1 MDNSHSQTLGRCLVG
16 AATAGLALAY
26 CPQAAADPSS
36 LPPEVGYN
44 YGNIETPRVAAMAGA
59 LRAWGNSTG
68 ALFINPASMA
78 MTRVYH
84 LGAFAQIWPEAR
96 RQSYGGAAVDSIVSS
111 SGVAGGIGG
120 SWNLQDPDGID
131 RTTGDLRF
139 GLSLPIADRFFLGLG
154 GRYLTVKQDDG
165 DRAGPLG
172 NSLASSGLDGG
183 KIVRSFAFDAG
194 ATFKLSDE
202 IALGV
207 VGNNLNN
214 PDTGFQPTTIGGGV
228 GYGNED
234 FTLEVD
240 AVGDFT
246 TYSET
251 KVRAMGGFEYLI
263 SGSYPIRLGYRYDDG
278 QGSHA
283 LTGGV
288 GYVETQFTAEV
299 AVQRTISGPEYTAV
313 ILGFKYHLESAGLGL
328 QTGAGF

>member
-1 MDNSHSQTLGRCLVG
+1 MPHLFTHPRLVSLVG
-16 AATAGLALAY
+16 AAAFAATGVLSA
-26 CPQAAADPSS
+26 PAAADPSD

-59 LRAWGNSTG
+59 LRAWGTSTG

-78 MTRVYH
+78 ITRVYH

-120 SWNLQDPDGID
+120 TYNLQDADGID
-131 RTTGDLRF
+131 RTTGDIRF
-139 GLSLPIADRFFLGLG
+139 GLSIPIADRFFMGLG
-154 GRYLTVKQDDG
+154 GRYLTVKQNDG

-172 NSLASSGLDGG
+172 TSLASSGLARK

-202 IALGV
+202 IALGI

-214 PDTGFQPTTIGGGV
+214 PDTGFQPTSVGGGL
-228 GYGNED
+228 GYGNEN

-246 TYSET
+246 TYDQT
-251 KVRAMGGFEYLI
+251 KMRAMGGFEYLI
-263 SGSYPIRLGYRYDDG
+263 SGTYPIRLGYRFDDG
-278 QGSHA
+278 QESHA
-283 LTGGV
+283 ITGGV
-288 GYVETQFTAEV
+288 GYVDQQFSAEV
-299 AVQRTISGPEYTAV
+299 AVQRTVSGPEYTV
-313 ILGFKYHLESAGLGL
+313 VVLGFKYHLESAGLGL